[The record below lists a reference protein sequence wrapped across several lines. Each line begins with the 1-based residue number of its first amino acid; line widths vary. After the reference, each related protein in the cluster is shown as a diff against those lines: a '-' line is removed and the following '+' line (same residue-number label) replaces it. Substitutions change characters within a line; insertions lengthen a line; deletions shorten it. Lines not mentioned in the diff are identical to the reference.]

1 MQSALSVG
9 APCLIAWNL
18 LKRLVDCC
26 LLLVSTVV
34 VARWKADQNTH
45 TNTSIS
51 TRMLKVVMWPPVT
64 ILWENC
70 HKGNLT
76 LGNLSE
82 DLLVLLW
89 RCLSWTVQPN
99 GSPSLLLCV
108 QCAYNTLYVSGAGCW
123 MLYSKL
129 RNDGICE
136 ARCTRLVKLEGC
148 NLERKF
154 IGCKVFWCIECN
166 LMRNVHWTHS
176 MRNVH
181 WMHLMRNVHWM
192 HLMRNVHWTH
202 SMRNVHQTH
211 LWTKKN
217 FSNDRRVKSFIRCN
231 LRPQPLNIS

>member
-9 APCLIAWNL
+9 APRLIAWNL

-154 IGCKVFWCIECN
+154 IGCKVFGALNAIWWEMFIERIRWEMFIECIWWG
-166 LMRNVHWTHS
+166 MFIECIWCGMFIERIRWG
-176 MRNVH
+176 MFIKRIYE
-181 WMHLMRNVHWM
+181 
-192 HLMRNVHWTH
+192 
-202 SMRNVHQTH
+202 Q
-211 LWTKKN
+211 KK
-217 FSNDRRVKSFIRCN
+217 
-231 LRPQPLNIS
+231 ISRTIEE